1 MIICNLISPQQY
13 KDYFLSQRCSRWPI
27 IQKVMSEKSL
37 LDKLLGPNSNDGQA
51 QHFQRL
57 RSQDFSAEVGDKSDG
72 ENMKLILSKKIQNVN
87 ALFIIIKAKRSN
99 L

>member
-1 MIICNLISPQQY
+1 
-13 KDYFLSQRCSRWPI
+13 
-27 IQKVMSEKSL
+27 MSEKSL

-72 ENMKLILSKKIQNVN
+72 ENMKLVLSKKIQNVN